1 MAIIE
6 NQILKLNNDE
16 KPDWW
21 TAGQCVQ
28 YKKISVGLLVR
39 AIPFKLRAPTI
50 HDNLTIPIKAMCA
63 GDGNYNALEHSKGV
77 LLLELVKESAKVSSD
92 FDDAVEDEEE
102 PIKGKP
108 RIYNIAIDPTDPK
121 FDSNAIQIAR
131 LKIIHN
137 NINGR
142 PIKNYQAT
150 LSALGDM
157 VGWADSRKKTID
169 SLPAPDGTDLYA
181 KLEQI
186 VNDPQAKTTDQ
197 MRAIT
202 ELLKRKPKTE
212 TVERPRATIVLP
224 D

>member
-1 MAIIE
+1 MAEIK
-6 NQILKLNNDE
+6 NQILQLNKDE
-16 KPDWW
+16 MPDWW
-21 TAGQCVQ
+21 VAGQCIQ

-39 AIPFKLRAPTI
+39 AIPFKLRSPVI
-50 HDNLTIPIKAMCA
+50 HDDLTLPIKSMCA
-63 GDGNYNALEHSKGV
+63 GDGIYNALEHSKGA
-77 LLLELVKESAKVSSD
+77 LLLELVNESASVHSD
-92 FDDAVEDEEE
+92 FDDADEE
-102 PIKGKP
+102 PVQGKP
-108 RIYNIAIDPTDPK
+108 RIYNIEIDPTDPK

-150 LSALGDM
+150 LAALGDM
-157 VGWADSRKKTID
+157 VGWADSRKKTTT
-169 SLPAPDGTDLYA
+169 SLPAPDGESTDLYG

-186 VNDPQAKTTDQ
+186 VNDPQAKTADQ

-212 TVERPRATIVLP
+212 TAERPRATIILP

>member
-1 MAIIE
+1 MAEIK
-6 NQILKLNNDE
+6 NHILQLSKDE
-16 KPDWW
+16 MPDWW
-21 TAGQCVQ
+21 VAGQCIQ
-28 YKKISVGLLVR
+28 YKKISAGLLVR
-39 AIPFKLRAPTI
+39 AIPFKLRAPAI
-50 HDNLTIPIKAMCA
+50 HNNLTLPIKAMCA
-63 GDGNYNALEHSKGV
+63 GDGVYNALVHSKGV
-77 LLLELVKESAKVSSD
+77 MLFELVNESASVHTD
-92 FDDAVEDEEE
+92 FEDATDDEE
-102 PIKGKP
+102 PVQGKP
-108 RIYNIAIDPTDPK
+108 RIYNIEIDPTDPK

-137 NINGR
+137 NINGK

-150 LSALGDM
+150 LAALGDM
-157 VGWADSRKKTID
+157 VGWADSRKKNVD
-169 SLPAPDGTDLYA
+169 SLPAPDGVDLYA

-212 TVERPRATIVLP
+212 TVERPRATIILP

>member
-1 MAIIE
+1 MAEIK
-6 NQILKLNNDE
+6 NQILKLSKDE
-16 KPDWW
+16 RPEWW
-21 TAGQCVQ
+21 QSGQCVQ

-50 HDNLTIPIKAMCA
+50 HDNLTIPIKSMCA

-77 LLLELVKESAKVSSD
+77 LLLELVKESASVHTD
-92 FDDAVEDEEE
+92 FEDATDEE
-102 PIKGKP
+102 PAQGKP
-108 RIYNIAIDPTDPK
+108 RIYNIEIDPTDPK

-186 VNDPQAKTTDQ
+186 VNDPQSKTTDQ